1 VPDFTHSSVLEY
13 AYRVWHTKKQ
23 VPTFYAGFSIAG
35 AQNFAITSLIL
46 NHYGKLTALWKY
58 YTMLYPLK

>member
-1 VPDFTHSSVLEY
+1 MEY